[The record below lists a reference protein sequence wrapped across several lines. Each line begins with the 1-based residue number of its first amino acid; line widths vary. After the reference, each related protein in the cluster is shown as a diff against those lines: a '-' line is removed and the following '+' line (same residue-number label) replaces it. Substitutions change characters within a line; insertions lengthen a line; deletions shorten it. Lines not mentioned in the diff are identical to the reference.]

1 VLATAEASNKHSLAQ
16 LLADSAWRL
25 KRIRIQPDQ
34 WDYQNIP
41 KHLLPRLRVLD
52 ERGSLLATDQ
62 DLAKLK
68 QQMLLT
74 TKQTTDIRH
83 NIEQGGLTDWGFVD
97 LPESLEI
104 HQGLTLLRYPAIQD
118 DKNSVSVVLCD
129 SPGKSRQ
136 ISQNGYARLLMFRTA
151 QQRDLILRQL
161 RSLKQ
166 ALGLKLVAQE
176 LSWQDNTLLA
186 IYRLAFHLDESV
198 ALTKVEFEKKLAEH
212 RSDLVVT
219 ADRVCRLLKEVYE
232 SIFELNRS
240 LSLAPLAT
248 RQDVTKQL
256 RFLVDDQFPAS
267 VDDTWLW
274 EYPRYLKGL
283 RFRLERAPFAQI
295 KDDESIAVINS
306 LELQYGELL
315 KFRPGSLPEF
325 PWLVQ
330 ELRVSLFAQVI
341 GTKRPVS
348 AKKLAKLIDQA
359 RLGDIQ

>member
-1 VLATAEASNKHSLAQ
+1 
-16 LLADSAWRL
+16 
-25 KRIRIQPDQ
+25 
-34 WDYQNIP
+34 
-41 KHLLPRLRVLD
+41 
-52 ERGSLLATDQ
+52 
-62 DLAKLK
+62 
-68 QQMLLT
+68 
-74 TKQTTDIRH
+74 
-83 NIEQGGLTDWGFVD
+83 
-97 LPESLEI
+97 
-104 HQGLTLLRYPAIQD
+104 
-118 DKNSVSVVLCD
+118 
-129 SPGKSRQ
+129 
-136 ISQNGYARLLMFRTA
+136 
-151 QQRDLILRQL
+151 
-161 RSLKQ
+161 
-166 ALGLKLVAQE
+166 LGLKLVAQE